1 MGSAETRGFARGK
14 RGVAGTMVF
23 VSFDR
28 DALMRGLQEY
38 ATKAASFQR
47 IGGEL
52 NMNPISINEWDRK
65 MTENIGAGQGGAITS
80 DKAIDYTKKVAVT
93 ATPHY
98 ADEVPPFDKGII
110 WSAEILSITLPE

>member
-38 ATKAASFQR
+38 AT
-47 IGGEL
+47 
-52 NMNPISINEWDRK
+52 
-65 MTENIGAGQGGAITS
+65 
-80 DKAIDYTKKVAVT
+80 
-93 ATPHY
+93 
-98 ADEVPPFDKGII
+98 
-110 WSAEILSITLPE
+110 